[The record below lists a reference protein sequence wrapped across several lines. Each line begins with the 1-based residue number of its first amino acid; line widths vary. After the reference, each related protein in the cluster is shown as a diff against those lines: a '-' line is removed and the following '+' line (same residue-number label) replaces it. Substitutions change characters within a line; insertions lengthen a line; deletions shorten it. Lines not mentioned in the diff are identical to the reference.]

1 MSSSESPRLQLDSL
15 VGQTT
20 PRSDTSRLP
29 SYLEH
34 QSPLLPV
41 ADRVVEQKIIRLADR
56 TGLAAFNMAGLH
68 SDLANS
74 NASPPVAAKAALALD
89 CGLWSTGAGAASTW
103 LPPAFSQKRDPVRDN
118 EARQRVRAWLGAV
131 CESASPQSSSRAL
144 PLTPKKNTERF
155 SSAAAWIYEA
165 RNGGKASDRSARRE
179 VASLFDLSLRHP
191 AAASTEEAAQQ
202 ERSERERRAQ
212 YETLQRGMTEQPAQ
226 LAAGDASTDR
236 GGELSDQ
243 EERACRSERG
253 WQEERLSRVIKG
265 YQEREKAFEG
275 ERNADRE
282 ELQKARQ
289 WCLEIRAQQERTR
302 EQEKQR
308 EEKDMERD
316 VMRQKQ
322 RDAELQLSQR
332 REEMIVQLK
341 KELNEVFSQNTFA
354 ARADTHAYTLRRA
367 QSHSALI
374 PSLFLSFHPF
384 NLLFHAV
391 SLLGEENKSQTFRAL
406 SERTAFKLT
415 TYG

>member
-1 MSSSESPRLQLDSL
+1 M
-15 VGQTT
+15 
-20 PRSDTSRLP
+20 
-29 SYLEH
+29 
-34 QSPLLPV
+34 
-41 ADRVVEQKIIRLADR
+41 
-56 TGLAAFNMAGLH
+56 
-68 SDLANS
+68 
-74 NASPPVAAKAALALD
+74 
-89 CGLWSTGAGAASTW
+89 
-103 LPPAFSQKRDPVRDN
+103 RDN

-144 PLTPKKNTERF
+144 PLTPSKNTERF
-155 SSAAAWIYEA
+155 SSEAAWIYEA
-165 RNGGKASDRSARRE
+165 HSGGQASDRSARRE
-179 VASLFDLSLRHP
+179 VANLFDLSLRQ
-191 AAASTEEAAQQ
+191 AAASTEEAAQP
-202 ERSERERRAQ
+202 ERRERERRAQ
-212 YETLQRGMTEQPAQ
+212 FDSQHETLQREMTEQQAQ
-226 LAAGDASTDR
+226 LAARDASTDR
-236 GGELSDQ
+236 GGEMSDQ
-243 EERACRSERG
+243 EERACSSEQG
-253 WQEERLSRVIKG
+253 WQEERVSLFRVIKG
-265 YQEREKAFEG
+265 YKEREKALEG
-275 ERNADRE
+275 ERNAERE
-282 ELQKARQ
+282 EWQKARQ
-289 WCLEIRAQQERTR
+289 WCLEIRAEQERAR
-302 EQEKQR
+302 DQEKQR